1 VGCILRLT
9 LWRLVESQN
18 ATDWRWFSKEKVMK
32 WTTGTKNW
40 GMLLL
45 AIWLIA
51 QGLLAFI
58 NIPIANIGAIL
69 AALAIATGVLLLM
82 GR

>member
-1 VGCILRLT
+1 MVCRDEELGDAFACH
-9 LWRLVESQN
+9 
-18 ATDWRWFSKEKVMK
+18 
-32 WTTGTKNW
+32 
-40 GMLLL
+40 L
-45 AIWLIA
+45 ADC